1 VCETSRVMVKVA
13 GLLVI
18 PAGVPMIEI
27 ESNTSRIRVSLGL
40 FSCPRQCTGLGY
52 RVSEPD
58 NPLSCTG
65 NHMTGKRLP
74 FVQVIYIEEWPPRH
88 ETTLAKVPPSDGD
101 GAEVVGRQ
109 DGSIEVNVLSDS
121 EESASNPLVT
131 PPVDFSSKSGPLI
144 ISVDQGE
151 EAPQVW
157 LNTRRI
163 NDELDSEA
171 ILLRLGDQIDPF
183 GSFSWADEEAEDACE
198 ETVVQRR
205 EHMAKKLR
213 STKEASEGTR
223 VPSQAEQIEDLR
235 SARMNIEQQ
244 MRDIRNGFSPATEPL
259 SVTLRKL
266 LNFDREN
273 ALLFRLARTFDIG
286 LPVFVSLGD
295 WLPEEIAGHEGV
307 KMRTPELSVIRHHEG
322 QSLVDLQKALGARVL
337 DLGPGKPSLN
347 TLEVVRDYANKL
359 GGAHDELEIPIGID
373 ELSRWEALERS
384 GAERILLQVAGVIVP
399 LCDYVIQT
407 AQARKGQDSVIP
419 FASASSPTDIL
430 SPADAI
436 TFANSVLAEL
446 KPSPMRNQWKVELAR
461 ALQAN
466 GKLREA
472 VEHILHILPPKGSR
486 DPTKRSD
493 NFHRRVSYLQSLYG
507 QMDDV
512 AQARS
517 AVDWLEGVPPEDLD
531 REEFQARFA
540 IRNNA
545 AYHDRTSGQLETAR
559 KQYELIIDEASDA
572 PTHYVRQFSKV
583 RALRGLSGLALEA
596 CEFGESISYSNDL
609 ISIASDEPVFRESFG
624 KTISRKAKAKL
635 SYGDR
640 EGAAE
645 LVIELL
651 EEAEQWAADLL
662 ADAIDFAHSM
672 SLTIS
677 NAGDNKSALRIAQRL
692 TDYLDQSVT
701 LRPALKARIW
711 QNAGFLLEQM
721 DREGQAL
728 RTYERAFEIS
738 EDALGTLEPLAAV
751 TFNIGNLH
759 RSEGRQEL
767 AEEQFSKVIGKFGD
781 EDEPGVLA
789 HVAKARLALA
799 ELTAD
804 NEKICQANE
813 QIIQEFSGS
822 TSNALIEVVAE
833 AKLDLVFKFP
843 EVDEERKD
851 ALLREVESQCNGSKD
866 PRIQTQWLRSVWALT
881 NRLRDEGNVADA
893 LGSEAGLV
901 VKAPEFHHTV
911 TFDIIQQEFSRR
923 VAASL

>member
-1 VCETSRVMVKVA
+1 
-13 GLLVI
+13 
-18 PAGVPMIEI
+18 
-27 ESNTSRIRVSLGL
+27 
-40 FSCPRQCTGLGY
+40 
-52 RVSEPD
+52 
-58 NPLSCTG
+58 
-65 NHMTGKRLP
+65 MTGKRLP
-74 FVQVIYIEEWPPRH
+74 FVQVIYIEEWPPRR
-88 ETTLAKVPPSDGD
+88 ETTLAKVPPSDGY

-121 EESASNPLVT
+121 EESALNPLVT

-144 ISVDQGE
+144 ISVDRGE
-151 EAPQVW
+151 DTPQLW

-163 NDELDSEA
+163 NDELDSKA
-171 ILLRLGDQIDPF
+171 IFLRLGDQIDPV
-183 GSFSWADEEAEDACE
+183 GSFSWAEDEAEDACE
-198 ETVVQRR
+198 EAVVQRR
-205 EHMAKKLR
+205 EHMAEKLR

-223 VPSQAEQIEDLR
+223 VPSQEEQIEALR
-235 SARMNIEQQ
+235 SDRMNIEHQ
-244 MRDIRNGFSPATEPL
+244 MRSVRNGFSPATRPL
-259 SVTLRKL
+259 SVILRKL
-266 LNFDREN
+266 LSFDREN

-295 WLPEEIAGHEGV
+295 WLPEEIADHEGV

-337 DLGPGKPSLN
+337 DLGPDKPSLN

-373 ELSRWEALERS
+373 EASRWEALERS
-384 GAERILLQVAGVIVP
+384 GAERILLQVASVIVP
-399 LCDYVIQT
+399 LCYYVIQT

-436 TFANSVLAEL
+436 TFAKSVLAEL
-446 KPSPMRNQWKVELAR
+446 EPSPMRNQWKVELAR
-461 ALQAN
+461 AFQAD

-472 VEHILHILPPKGSR
+472 VEHILDILPPKGSR
-486 DPTKRSD
+486 DPTKRSG
-493 NFHRRVSYLQSLYG
+493 NFHRCVSYLQSLYG

-512 AQARS
+512 VQAS
-517 AVDWLEGVPPEDLD
+517 TVVDWLEGVPPQQLD
-531 REEFQARFA
+531 REEFRARFA

-545 AYHDRTSGQLETAR
+545 AYHDRNSGQLETAR
-559 KQYELIIDEASDA
+559 KQYELIIEEASDA
-572 PTHYVRQFSKV
+572 PTHYLRQFSKV

-624 KTISRKAKAKL
+624 KAISRKAKAKL

-645 LVIELL
+645 LVIELV
-651 EEAEQWAADLL
+651 EEAEKWDDESLV
-662 ADAIDFAHSM
+662 DAIEFAHSM

-692 TDYLDQSVT
+692 TDYPDQSVK
-701 LRPALKARIW
+701 LRPALMARIW
-711 QNAGFLLEQM
+711 QNAGFLLEQL
-721 DREGQAL
+721 DREEEAL
-728 RTYERAFEIS
+728 QVYERAHEIS
-738 EDALGTLEPLAAV
+738 EDALPTLEPLAAV

-759 RSEGRQEL
+759 RTEGRQEV
-767 AEEQFSKVIGKFGD
+767 AQNQFSKVIDEFGD
-781 EDEPGVLA
+781 EEEPGVLA

-799 ELTAD
+799 KLTED
-804 NEKICQANE
+804 DEKVRQANE
-813 QIIQEFSGS
+813 KNIQEFAGS
-822 TSNALIEVVAE
+822 TSNALIEVVAK
-833 AKLDLVFKFP
+833 AKLALVFKFP
-843 EVDEERKD
+843 EIDEERKD
-851 ALLREVESQCNGSKD
+851 ALLREVESECNGIQD

-881 NRLRDEGNVADA
+881 NRLREQGDVKDA
-893 LGSEAGLV
+893 LGSEAGLI

-911 TFDIIQQEFSRR
+911 TFDIIHQEFSRR
-923 VAASL
+923 TQASI